1 MHAVLL
7 SPAAVAGQAKLAS
20 GEAPENGSLDAHIQV
35 GLPVVEVASRAFE
48 RVRMTSGAYDEKWLQ
63 RLLFEHPALVPLE
76 EVEHGAGD
84 VVMLCREL
92 PLARASGA
100 VSLDLLGVTRSGRLV
115 LIECKLWRNPQAR
128 REVVAQ
134 ILEYASLLKGWSHA
148 DLTARLK
155 SRHGWTD
162 ANPIYRLA
170 RQQWPD
176 LDEARFVDAISA
188 SLERA
193 DFHLVIAGDGIRSD
207 AHALTAHLNNTS
219 APAARLSLIEIQLW
233 SSAATGQTIVLPS
246 VTTRTQI
253 IEQRL
258 ITNATGE
265 PLRVREILVDGITQG
280 TSEKEA
286 AAEIERDIDPDQA
299 KQREKNRAFWNRFI
313 AEARFDHPEQTT
325 PAHGGNN
332 WVKLKLEEPFGWL
345 TVYRTNG
352 RMGIFLGV
360 NERIKGIVEVLETDL
375 AGMRAES
382 GLDLEL
388 TITSTEPLKGDLVV
402 RCPTEHLSEDEQL
415 ARLLDHANR
424 MVTLL
429 RPRLSTWRGELTE
442 SME

>member
-7 SPAAVAGQAKLAS
+7 SPAPVDRQVAPAA
-20 GEAPENGSLDAHIQV
+20 GEVPHPDSLIADDQV
-35 GLPVVEVASRAFE
+35 VLPAGVVASRAFE

-76 EVEHGAGD
+76 EIEHGAGD
-84 VVMLCREL
+84 VMMLGREL

-100 VSLDLLGVTRSGRLV
+100 VFLDLLGVTRSGRLV

-134 ILEYASLLKGWSHA
+134 ILEYASLLKGWNYG

-176 LDEARFVDAISA
+176 LDESRFVDAVST

-207 AHALTAHLNNTS
+207 AHALTAHLNTTS
-219 APAARLSLIEIQLW
+219 TQAARLSLIEIQLW
-233 SSAATGQTIVLPS
+233 SSSATGQTIVLPS
-246 VTTRTQI
+246 VTTRTQV
-253 IEQRL
+253 IEQRV
-258 ITNATGE
+258 ITNAVGE
-265 PLRVREILVDGITQG
+265 PLHVREILVDGVTQG
-280 TSEKEA
+280 TSEMEA
-286 AAEIERDIDPDQA
+286 AAEIERGIDPDQA

-313 AEARFDHPEQTT
+313 AEARFDHPEQAT

-345 TVYRTNG
+345 TVYRTSG
-352 RMGIFLGV
+352 RMGVFLGL
-360 NERIKGIVEVLETDL
+360 NEKIKGLVGMLETDL

-382 GLDLEL
+382 GLDLRL

-415 ARLLDHANR
+415 AWLLDHANR

-429 RPRLSTWRGELTE
+429 RPRLSTWRGELAE
-442 SME
+442 SVE